1 MEPMSVAGVILAGGN
16 SLRMGREKAFV
27 QLGGRPLVEHVIDRI
42 APQVTPLAVNAN
54 GDPRRFGPYAL
65 PVLADDEPDTG
76 PLGGILAGMR
86 WAAGLPGQTAYVA
99 TAPID
104 SPFLPM
110 DLVARLDAG
119 RAGRPLIAIAASGD
133 RDHPVFG
140 LWPVA
145 LADALAEWRRTA
157 RSQGV
162 RAFLAASGY
171 TVVGFDMPPG
181 GPDPF
186 LNANT
191 PEELDAAA
199 RWLSTAGI

>member
-1 MEPMSVAGVILAGGN
+1 MSVAGVILAGGN

-27 QLGGRPLVEHVIDRI
+27 HLGGRPLIEHVIDRF
-42 APQVTPLAVNAN
+42 APQVAPLAINAN
-54 GDPRRFGPYAL
+54 GDAHRFAAYAL

-76 PLGGILAGMR
+76 PLGGILAGLR
-86 WAAGLPGQTAYVA
+86 WAASLPGKPAYVA

-104 SPFLPM
+104 SPFLPG
-110 DLVARLDAG
+110 DLVARLEAG

-145 LADALAEWRRTA
+145 LANPLADWRRTA
-157 RSQGV
+157 KSQGV

-171 TVVGFDMPPG
+171 TVVGFDVPPG

-199 RWLSTAGI
+199 RWLSPAGT

>member
-27 QLGGRPLVEHVIDRI
+27 ELGGKPLIEHVIDRFS
-42 APQVTPLAVNAN
+42 PQVAPLAINAN
-54 GDPRRFGPYAL
+54 GDPDRFAAYAL

-86 WAAGLPGQTAYVA
+86 WAADLPHKPDTIA
-99 TAPID
+99 TVPID
-104 SPFLPM
+104 SPFLPH
-110 DLVARLDAG
+110 DLVTRLEAG
-119 RAGRPLIAIAASGD
+119 RGGEPLIAIAASGD

-145 LADALAEWRRTA
+145 LADTLAEWRATA
-157 RSQGV
+157 KSQGV
-162 RAFLAASGY
+162 RAFLAACGY
-171 TVVGFDMPPG
+171 TVVGFDIPPG
-181 GPDPF
+181 RPDPF

-191 PEELDAAA
+191 PAELEAAA
-199 RWLSTAGI
+199 RWSTLA